1 MNMNIFSMDLIFNL
15 LISNLMLENKTT
27 TPNINLIPKTYPTWA
42 IYKQLSK
49 QVFENWPYA

>member
-49 QVFENWPYA
+49 QVFEN